1 MLVHPAHSFL
11 VPAYQQSPY
20 LRECLTSLAT
30 QTRPSRIL
38 VSTSTPFPGLQEL
51 VSEYGA
57 RLYLHGPNKGIA
69 HDWNEGLRQV
79 ETEWVTIA
87 HQDDIYLP
95 AYAETVMNAIAGAK
109 EPLLAFS
116 DYAEVTDHG
125 IIRRGTRLLRIKQA
139 LLKLAF
145 LGRTT
150 IGDRWS
156 KLNALRFG
164 SPIPCPAVTLRTHPG
179 QPHFESGFKLN
190 MDWAAWIRKANEPG
204 SFVWV
209 KKELM
214 LHRIHSQSETTEGI
228 RTGNR
233 KQEDLIILQR
243 LWPRLIA
250 RMITS
255 TYDTA
260 YQSNRH

>member
-1 MLVHPAHSFL
+1 MPASPSHSFL

-20 LRECLTSLAT
+20 LRDCLASLSQ
-30 QTRPSRIL
+30 QTRPSPIL

-51 VSEYGA
+51 VDEYGA

-69 HDWNEGLRQV
+69 HDWNEGLRHVQ
-79 ETEWVTIA
+79 TDWVTIA

-95 AYAETVMNAIAGAK
+95 AYAKTVMDAIGRAK

-116 DYAEVTDHG
+116 DYAEITEG
-125 IIRRGTRLLRIKQA
+125 GSIRRGTRLLRIKQA

-150 IGDRWS
+150 VGDRWS

-164 SPIPCPAVTLRTHPG
+164 SPIPCPAVTLRTHTG
-179 QPHFESGFKLN
+179 QPHFEDGFKLN

-228 RTGNR
+228 LSGTR
-233 KQEDLIILQR
+233 KQEDLQILQR
-243 LWPRLIA
+243 LWPRPIA

-255 TYDTA
+255 TYGTA